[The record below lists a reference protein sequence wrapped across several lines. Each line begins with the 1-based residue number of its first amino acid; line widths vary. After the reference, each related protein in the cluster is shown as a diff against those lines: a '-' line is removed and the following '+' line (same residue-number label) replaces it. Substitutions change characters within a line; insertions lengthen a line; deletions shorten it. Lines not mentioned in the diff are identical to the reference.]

1 MIGIIVALHS
11 EAEKV
16 ISNTN
21 AKANTAKN
29 GKKLFFGTISNN
41 DFVLIESGIGKVNA
55 ALSTQ
60 YLIDNFQIDYII
72 NFGSVGGI
80 DGKTKILGYYAV
92 DRCCQ
97 YDFDLSAL
105 DSVPVGYIQDY
116 DTVYF
121 YPKTDRLSFLPQ
133 LSLASSDHF
142 TEKATDI
149 ETISALGCSTFDMEG
164 GAIAQVC
171 TANNVPFY
179 VFKGIT
185 DTHGSGNDVN
195 TFYKNLRTVCDG
207 FYDILLKILTENA

>member
-11 EAEKV
+11 EAENV
-16 ISNTN
+16 INKTN
-21 AKANTAKN
+21 ATEKLAKN
-29 GKKLFFGTISNN
+29 GKKLFFGNISGI

-55 ALSTQ
+55 ALSAQ
-60 YLIDNFQIDYII
+60 YVIDNYPVEYVV

-80 DGKTKILGYYAV
+80 SGKTEILNYYAV
-92 DRCCQ
+92 DKCCQ

-105 DSVPVGYIQDY
+105 DNVPVGYIQDY

-121 YPKTDRLSFLPQ
+121 YPKTDKLSFLPKS
-133 LSLASSDHF
+133 SLASSDRF
-142 TEKATDI
+142 TEKAADI
-149 ETISALGCSTFDMEG
+149 NTISALDCAIFDMEG

-179 VFKGIT
+179 IFKGIT

-207 FYDILLKILTENA
+207 FYDILIKFINGNE